1 MKLDFQGLGFIPNLF
16 IQIIARIK
24 LRRFSGYINI
34 MSFISKLFTSNAKD
48 LVGEVGNVV
57 DNLTTTQE
65 EKLEA
70 KKKIKEITLSFE
82 AELQKEVSKR
92 WEQDMN
98 SDSWL
103 SKNIRP
109 LTLIFLVFSTVL
121 LIFIDSEMINF
132 KVQDQWID
140 LLQII
145 LITIIGAYFGG
156 RSYEKIKRL

>member
-1 MKLDFQGLGFIPNLF
+1 
-16 IQIIARIK
+16 
-24 LRRFSGYINI
+24 
-34 MSFISKLFTSNAKD
+34 MSFISKLFTTNAKD
-48 LVGEVGNVV
+48 LVSEVGNVV

-70 KKKIKEITLSFE
+70 KRKIKEITLSFE

-132 KVQDQWID
+132 KVQEQWID

>member
-1 MKLDFQGLGFIPNLF
+1 
-16 IQIIARIK
+16 
-24 LRRFSGYINI
+24 
-34 MSFISKLFTSNAKD
+34 MSFISKLFTTNAKD
-48 LVGEVGNVV
+48 LVGEVGDVV

-70 KKKIKEITLSFE
+70 KRKIKEITLSFE

-132 KVQDQWID
+132 KVQDKWID

>member
-1 MKLDFQGLGFIPNLF
+1 
-16 IQIIARIK
+16 
-24 LRRFSGYINI
+24 

>member
-1 MKLDFQGLGFIPNLF
+1 M
-16 IQIIARIK
+16 QIIAQIK

-34 MSFISKLFTSNAKD
+34 MSFISKLFTTNAKD

-70 KKKIKEITLSFE
+70 KRKIKEITLSFE

>member
-1 MKLDFQGLGFIPNLF
+1 LF
-16 IQIIARIK
+16 MQIIAQIK

-34 MSFISKLFTSNAKD
+34 MSFISKLFTTNAKD

-70 KKKIKEITLSFE
+70 KRKIKEITLSFE

-132 KVQDQWID
+132 KVQEKWID

>member
-1 MKLDFQGLGFIPNLF
+1 MPIIHLTRLRRLSGFI
-16 IQIIARIK
+16 
-24 LRRFSGYINI
+24 NI
-34 MSFISKLFTSNAKD
+34 YMSFITKLFTSNTKD

-70 KKKIKEITLSFE
+70 KRKIKEITLNFE

-109 LTLIFLVFSTVL
+109 LTLIFLVFCTII
-121 LIFIDSEMINF
+121 LIFIDSGKIDF
-132 KVQDQWID
+132 KVQNHWID

-156 RSYEKIKRL
+156 RSYEKIKRLK

>member
-1 MKLDFQGLGFIPNLF
+1 
-16 IQIIARIK
+16 
-24 LRRFSGYINI
+24 
-34 MSFISKLFTSNAKD
+34 MSFISNLFTTNAKD

-70 KKKIKEITLSFE
+70 KRKIKEITLSFE

-92 WEQDMN
+92 WEQDIN

>member
-1 MKLDFQGLGFIPNLF
+1 
-16 IQIIARIK
+16 
-24 LRRFSGYINI
+24 
-34 MSFISKLFTSNAKD
+34 MSFISKLFTSNTKD

-70 KKKIKEITLSFE
+70 KKKIKEITLNFE

>member
-1 MKLDFQGLGFIPNLF
+1 M
-16 IQIIARIK
+16 QIIAQIK

-34 MSFISKLFTSNAKD
+34 MSFISKLFTTNAND

-70 KKKIKEITLSFE
+70 KRKIKEITLSFE

-132 KVQDQWID
+132 KVQEQWID

>member
-1 MKLDFQGLGFIPNLF
+1 
-16 IQIIARIK
+16 
-24 LRRFSGYINI
+24 
-34 MSFISKLFTSNAKD
+34 MSFLSKLFTSNAKN

-70 KKKIKEITLSFE
+70 KRKIKEITLNFE
-82 AELQKEVSKR
+82 TELQKEVSKR

-109 LTLIFLVFSTVL
+109 LTLIFLVFCTII
-121 LIFIDSEMINF
+121 LIFIDSGKIDF
-132 KVQDQWID
+132 KVQDHWID

-156 RSYEKIKRL
+156 RSYEKIKRLK

>member
-1 MKLDFQGLGFIPNLF
+1 
-16 IQIIARIK
+16 
-24 LRRFSGYINI
+24 
-34 MSFISKLFTSNAKD
+34 MSFISKLFTSNTKD

-70 KKKIKEITLSFE
+70 KRKIKEITLSFE

-109 LTLIFLVFSTVL
+109 LTLIFLVVSTIL

>member
-1 MKLDFQGLGFIPNLF
+1 M
-16 IQIIARIK
+16 
-24 LRRFSGYINI
+24 
-34 MSFISKLFTSNAKD
+34 
-48 LVGEVGNVV
+48 GNVV

-70 KKKIKEITLSFE
+70 KRKIKEITLNFE

-109 LTLIFLVFSTVL
+109 LTLIFLVFCTII
-121 LIFIDSEMINF
+121 LIFIDSGKIDF
-132 KVQDQWID
+132 KVQNHWID

-156 RSYEKIKRL
+156 RSYEKIKRLK

>member
-1 MKLDFQGLGFIPNLF
+1 
-16 IQIIARIK
+16 
-24 LRRFSGYINI
+24 
-34 MSFISKLFTSNAKD
+34 MSFISKLFTSNTKD

-57 DNLTTTQE
+57 DDLTTTEE

-70 KKKIKEITLSFE
+70 KRKIKEITLNFE

-109 LTLIFLVFSTVL
+109 LTLIFLVFCTII
-121 LIFIDSEMINF
+121 LIFIDSGKIDF

-156 RSYEKIKRL
+156 RSYEKIKRLK

>member
-1 MKLDFQGLGFIPNLF
+1 
-16 IQIIARIK
+16 
-24 LRRFSGYINI
+24 
-34 MSFISKLFTSNAKD
+34 MSFISKLFTTNAKD
-48 LVGEVGNVV
+48 LVGEVGDVV

-109 LTLIFLVFSTVL
+109 LTLIFLVFCTII
-121 LIFIDSEMINF
+121 LIFIDSGLIDF
-132 KVQDQWID
+132 KVQDHWS
-140 LLQII
+140 L
-145 LITIIGAYFGG
+145 FWW
-156 RSYEKIKRL
+156 EVF

>member
-1 MKLDFQGLGFIPNLF
+1 M
-16 IQIIARIK
+16 QIIAQIK
-24 LRRFSGYINI
+24 LRRFSGYINN
-34 MSFISKLFTSNAKD
+34 MSFISKLFTTNAKD

-132 KVQDQWID
+132 KVQEKWID

>member
-1 MKLDFQGLGFIPNLF
+1 MLITHQT
-16 IQIIARIK
+16 K
-24 LRRFSGYINI
+24 LRGLSGYINTI
-34 MSFISKLFTSNAKD
+34 MSFISKLFTSNTKD

-57 DNLTTTQE
+57 DDLTTTEE

-70 KKKIKEITLSFE
+70 KRKIKEITLNFE
-82 AELQKEVSKR
+82 TELQKEVSKR

-109 LTLIFLVFSTVL
+109 LTLIFLVFCTII
-121 LIFIDSEMINF
+121 LIFIDSGKIDF
-132 KVQDQWID
+132 KVQDHWID

-156 RSYEKIKRL
+156 RSYEKIKRLK

>member
-1 MKLDFQGLGFIPNLF
+1 
-16 IQIIARIK
+16 
-24 LRRFSGYINI
+24 
-34 MSFISKLFTSNAKD
+34 MSFISKLFTTNAKD

-70 KKKIKEITLSFE
+70 KRKIKEITLSFE

-109 LTLIFLVFSTVL
+109 LTLIFLVFCTL
-121 LIFIDSEMINF
+121 ILIFIDYGFIEFEVKQN
-132 KVQDQWID
+132 WID

-156 RSYEKIKRL
+156 RSFEKIKRLNDK

>member
-1 MKLDFQGLGFIPNLF
+1 M
-16 IQIIARIK
+16 QIIAQIK
-24 LRRFSGYINI
+24 LRRFSGYINN
-34 MSFISKLFTSNAKD
+34 MSFISKLFTSNTKD

-132 KVQDQWID
+132 KVQEKWID

>member
-1 MKLDFQGLGFIPNLF
+1 
-16 IQIIARIK
+16 
-24 LRRFSGYINI
+24 
-34 MSFISKLFTSNAKD
+34 MSFIRKLFTSNTKD

-70 KKKIKEITLSFE
+70 KRKIKEITLSFE

-121 LIFIDSEMINF
+121 LIFIDSELINF

>member
-1 MKLDFQGLGFIPNLF
+1 M
-16 IQIIARIK
+16 QIIAQIK
-24 LRRFSGYINI
+24 QRRFSGYINI

-70 KKKIKEITLSFE
+70 KRKIKEITLSFE

-156 RSYEKIKRL
+156 RSYEKIKRLQ

>member
-1 MKLDFQGLGFIPNLF
+1 
-16 IQIIARIK
+16 
-24 LRRFSGYINI
+24 
-34 MSFISKLFTSNAKD
+34 MSFISNLFTTNAKD

-70 KKKIKEITLSFE
+70 KRKIKEITLSFE

-98 SDSWL
+98 SDSWW

>member
-1 MKLDFQGLGFIPNLF
+1 
-16 IQIIARIK
+16 
-24 LRRFSGYINI
+24 
-34 MSFISKLFTSNAKD
+34 MSFISKLFTTNTKD

-70 KKKIKEITLSFE
+70 KRKIKEITLSFE

>member
-1 MKLDFQGLGFIPNLF
+1 ML
-16 IQIIARIK
+16 IIAQIK
-24 LRRFSGYINI
+24 LRRLSGYINN
-34 MSFISKLFTSNAKD
+34 MSFISKLFTSNTKD

-70 KKKIKEITLSFE
+70 KRKIKEITSNFE
-82 AELQKEVSKR
+82 TELQKEVSER

-109 LTLIFLVFSTVL
+109 LTLIFLVVSTIL

>member
-1 MKLDFQGLGFIPNLF
+1 MQTTA
-16 IQIIARIK
+16 QIK
-24 LRRFSGYINI
+24 VRRFSGYIKI

-70 KKKIKEITLSFE
+70 KRKIKEITLSFE

>member
-1 MKLDFQGLGFIPNLF
+1 
-16 IQIIARIK
+16 
-24 LRRFSGYINI
+24 
-34 MSFISKLFTSNAKD
+34 MSFISKLFTTNAKD

-70 KKKIKEITLSFE
+70 KRKIKEITLSFE

-98 SDSWL
+98 SDSCL

>member
-1 MKLDFQGLGFIPNLF
+1 
-16 IQIIARIK
+16 
-24 LRRFSGYINI
+24 
-34 MSFISKLFTSNAKD
+34 MSFLSKLFTSNAKD

-70 KKKIKEITLSFE
+70 KRKIKEITLNFE
-82 AELQKEVSKR
+82 TELQKEVSKR

-109 LTLIFLVFSTVL
+109 LTLIFLVFCTII
-121 LIFIDSEMINF
+121 LIFIDSGKIDF
-132 KVQDQWID
+132 KVQDHWID

-156 RSYEKIKRL
+156 RSYEKIKRLK

>member
-1 MKLDFQGLGFIPNLF
+1 
-16 IQIIARIK
+16 
-24 LRRFSGYINI
+24 
-34 MSFISKLFTSNAKD
+34 MSFISKLFTSNTKD

-70 KKKIKEITLSFE
+70 KKKIKEITLNFE

-156 RSYEKIKRL
+156 RSYEKIKR

>member
-1 MKLDFQGLGFIPNLF
+1 
-16 IQIIARIK
+16 
-24 LRRFSGYINI
+24 
-34 MSFISKLFTSNAKD
+34 MSFISKLFTSNTKD

-70 KKKIKEITLSFE
+70 KRKIKEITLSFE
-82 AELQKEVSKR
+82 AELQREVSKR

-109 LTLIFLVFSTVL
+109 LTLIFLVVSTIL

-145 LITIIGAYFGG
+145 LMEGLLLIALMLA
-156 RSYEKIKRL
+156 R

>member
-1 MKLDFQGLGFIPNLF
+1 M
-16 IQIIARIK
+16 QIIAQIK
-24 LRRFSGYINI
+24 LRRFSGYINN
-34 MSFISKLFTSNAKD
+34 MSFISKLFTSNTKD

-70 KKKIKEITLSFE
+70 KRKIKEITLSFE

-132 KVQDQWID
+132 KVQEKWID

>member
-1 MKLDFQGLGFIPNLF
+1 
-16 IQIIARIK
+16 
-24 LRRFSGYINI
+24 
-34 MSFISKLFTSNAKD
+34 MSFISKLFTSNTKD

-70 KKKIKEITLSFE
+70 KRKIKEITLSFE
-82 AELQKEVSKR
+82 AELQREVSKR

-109 LTLIFLVFSTVL
+109 LTLIFLVVSTIL

>member
-1 MKLDFQGLGFIPNLF
+1 
-16 IQIIARIK
+16 
-24 LRRFSGYINI
+24 
-34 MSFISKLFTSNAKD
+34 MSFISKLFTSNAKN

-70 KKKIKEITLSFE
+70 KRKIKEITLNFE
-82 AELQKEVSKR
+82 TELQKEVSKR

-109 LTLIFLVFSTVL
+109 LTLIFLVFCTII
-121 LIFIDSEMINF
+121 LIFIDSGKIDF
-132 KVQDQWID
+132 KVQDHWID

>member
-1 MKLDFQGLGFIPNLF
+1 MPIIHLTRLRRLSGFINT
-16 IQIIARIK
+16 
-24 LRRFSGYINI
+24 Y
-34 MSFISKLFTSNAKD
+34 MSFISKLFTSNTKD

-65 EKLEA
+65 EKLKA
-70 KKKIKEITLSFE
+70 KRKIKEITLNFE

-109 LTLIFLVFSTVL
+109 LTLIFLVFCTII
-121 LIFIDSEMINF
+121 LIFIDSGKIDF
-132 KVQDQWID
+132 KVQNHWID

-156 RSYEKIKRL
+156 RSYEKIKRLK

>member
-1 MKLDFQGLGFIPNLF
+1 MSGFINT
-16 IQIIARIK
+16 
-24 LRRFSGYINI
+24 Y
-34 MSFISKLFTSNAKD
+34 MSFISKLFTSNTKD

-65 EKLEA
+65 EKLKA
-70 KKKIKEITLSFE
+70 KRKIKEITLNFE

-109 LTLIFLVFSTVL
+109 LTLIFLVFCTII
-121 LIFIDSEMINF
+121 LIFIDSGKIDF
-132 KVQDQWID
+132 KVQNHWID

-156 RSYEKIKRL
+156 RSYEKIKRLK

>member
-1 MKLDFQGLGFIPNLF
+1 M
-16 IQIIARIK
+16 QIIAQIK
-24 LRRFSGYINI
+24 LRRLSGYINN
-34 MSFISKLFTSNAKD
+34 MSFISKLFTTNAKD

-65 EKLEA
+65 EKLQA
-70 KKKIKEITLSFE
+70 KRKIKEITLSFE

-121 LIFIDSEMINF
+121 LIFIDSEMITF

>member
-1 MKLDFQGLGFIPNLF
+1 
-16 IQIIARIK
+16 
-24 LRRFSGYINI
+24 
-34 MSFISKLFTSNAKD
+34 MSFISKLFTTNAKD

-70 KKKIKEITLSFE
+70 KRKIKEITLSFE
-82 AELQKEVSKR
+82 TELQKEVSKR

-132 KVQDQWID
+132 KVQEKWID

>member
-1 MKLDFQGLGFIPNLF
+1 
-16 IQIIARIK
+16 
-24 LRRFSGYINI
+24 
-34 MSFISKLFTSNAKD
+34 MSFISKLFTTNAKD

-70 KKKIKEITLSFE
+70 KRKIKEITLSFE